1 MNAYHR
7 RFCRSA
13 QWAQQL
19 EDTVIPWV
27 TRDYELGDDLLEI
40 GPGPGMAT
48 DLLMKR
54 VPKLTAI
61 EIDHRLATSLQ
72 ERMAGTNVE
81 VVEGDAAAMP
91 FEDNRFSAAI
101 SMTMLHHVPSRELQE
116 KLVREAY
123 RVIRPGGIFVGSD
136 SATSFRFRVIHLFDT
151 CVPVNPQE
159 FGKRLEAAGF
169 TDVAIREGNGAFRF
183 RARK

>member
-159 FGKRLEAAGF
+159 FGKRLEATGF